1 MDSPF
6 LYGIAMCQIGSV
18 IRPITKKEESKM
30 KIMRVG
36 VDLAKRVFQ
45 VHAVDGRG
53 GVVARKRLSRG
64 QMTAYFSNLEPCLV
78 GMEACGSAH
87 HWARVLKAFGHE
99 VRLVAPQFVPPYRK
113 GGKNDGNDAEAI
125 CEAVGRPNMR
135 FVAVKSEEQQAV
147 LTLHRARA
155 LLIRERTALVNQL
168 RGLLAE
174 YGVVLEAGVS
184 AVRRGVPEV
193 LECEDGVLPWLAR
206 ETFAE
211 LHERLLELD
220 GRVAVYDRRLKTL
233 AKEMEAAQRLMQ
245 MPGIGPVTASALVAS
260 VGDARQFKNGRQFAA
275 WLGLVPRQHSSGGK
289 IRQGRITKQGERY
302 LRTLLV
308 HGARARVC
316 GSRRREDALSRWT
329 RAVWA
334 RRGFNKATVAL
345 AARHA
350 RMVWAMLAR
359 GEDYRPLAEAP
370 HH

>member
-1 MDSPF
+1 
-6 LYGIAMCQIGSV
+6 
-18 IRPITKKEESKM
+18 M

-36 VDLAKRVFQ
+36 VDLAKSVFQ
-45 VHAVDGRG
+45 VHAVNGQGR
-53 GVVARKRLSRG
+53 VVARKRLSRG
-64 QMTAYFSNLEPCLV
+64 QMTTYFSRLEPCVV
-78 GMEACGSAH
+78 GMEACASAH
-87 HWARVLKAFGHE
+87 HWSRVLQALGHE
-99 VRLVAPQFVPPYRK
+99 VRLMAPQFVHPYRK

-125 CEAVGRPNMR
+125 CEALSRPNMR
-135 FVAVKSEEQQAV
+135 FVAVKSLEQQAV
-147 LTLHRARA
+147 LTLHRARE
-155 LLIRERTALVNQL
+155 LLVRERTALVNQI

-174 YGVVLEAGVS
+174 YGVVLKLGVA

-193 LECEDGVLPWLAR
+193 LEAEGNGLPSLAR

-211 LHERLLELD
+211 LHERLIELD
-220 GRVAVYDRRLKTL
+220 GRVTLYDRRIAVL
-233 AKEMEAAQRLMQ
+233 AEEMEAAKRLMQ
-245 MPGIGPVTASALVAS
+245 MPGIGPVTATALVAS
-260 VGDARQFKNGRQFAA
+260 VGDGRHFANGRQFAA

-289 IRQGRITKQGERY
+289 IRHGRITKRGERY

-316 GSRRREDALSRWT
+316 QSRRREDGASRWA

-359 GEDYRPLAEAP
+359 GEDYRPLPEALNA
-370 HH
+370 